1 MYITFC
7 NTSPNPAWVYS
18 NNYLLARKVYWLKF
32 LVYIFKINLFSSF
45 GFCEAT
51 KKPFSA
57 LIKCIYSKLSFGKT
71 TLGFIR
77 KGFVWA
83 FRESIV
89 VNNSKTE
96 IAFMVIV
103 SLLI

>member
-1 MYITFC
+1 
-7 NTSPNPAWVYS
+7 
-18 NNYLLARKVYWLKF
+18 
-32 LVYIFKINLFSSF
+32 
-45 GFCEAT
+45 
-51 KKPFSA
+51 